1 MKLVCP
7 SCESGFLVDATDI
20 GPTGRKV
27 RCGRC
32 GNSWLAM
39 PVEAV
44 PEHAIADENDADEA
58 LSGQTIPDEA
68 LAPFWDRAGSGED
81 HGQTGY
87 DRTDVVANRAS
98 FDRAPTAVVEDPVSD
113 NGPQS
118 DDALRQAA
126 GLGRFR
132 RRSRSS
138 RRMPHREPKRGASL
152 AGWALF
158 ALCVAALGAGVVVGR
173 HHIMAWAPETEA
185 LYVMAGLAEDAP
197 IPPLP
202 AVHLRLRE
210 VTSGRR
216 QVDGTSELVIEGEI
230 FNPTDQPQDVPPLVA
245 TLMDPTG
252 IELKRWVFAAET
264 ETLPPGGHAAFQ
276 TSTPDPPGQ
285 GNLNLNFVPQQ
296 P

>member
-7 SCESGFLVDATDI
+7 SCESGFLVDATAI

-44 PEHAIADENDADEA
+44 PEHAIAEA
-58 LSGQTIPDEA
+58 IDPDEA
-68 LAPFWDRAGSGED
+68 LAGQTVSDVAPGPVRAGSGED
-81 HGQTGY
+81 RDEADR
-87 DRTDVVANRAS
+87 DRTGWAVEQATVVEEPVNDGGTQADDSLRRAAG
-98 FDRAPTAVVEDPVSD
+98 FDR
-113 NGPQS
+113 
-118 DDALRQAA
+118 
-126 GLGRFR
+126 FR
-132 RRSRSS
+132 PRSRSS
-138 RRMPHREPKRGASL
+138 RRMPQREPKRGASL
-152 AGWALF
+152 GGWALF
-158 ALCVAALGAGVVVGR
+158 ALCVAALGAGLVFGR

-185 LYVMAGLAEDAP
+185 LYVMAGLAEEAP

-202 AVHLRLRE
+202 SVHLRLRE

-216 QVDGTSELVIEGEI
+216 QVDGASELVIEGEI

-285 GNLNLNFVPQQ
+285 GNLNLNFVLQQ